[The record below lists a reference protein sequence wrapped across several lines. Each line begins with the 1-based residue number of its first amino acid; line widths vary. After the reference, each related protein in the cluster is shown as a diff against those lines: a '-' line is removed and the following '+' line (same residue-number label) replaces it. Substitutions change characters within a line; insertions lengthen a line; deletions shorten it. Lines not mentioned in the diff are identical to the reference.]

1 MDDQAATCV
10 MQSMASCCDQWTLT
24 TGHSAVA
31 TWIGSADTQPMSS
44 RPTETS
50 WQLRFDRL
58 AVADVMT
65 VDPVMV
71 GVDATVEAAEQM
83 LAAYLISGL
92 PVVDGAGQL
101 VGVLSR
107 TDLLLEGGPV
117 LTQLVRGRASGL
129 RVGELMSSPPVTVSL
144 SATLVEA
151 ARIMRDERVHRLV
164 VVNEHDE
171 PIGVLSATDYVTL
184 IADG

>member
-1 MDDQAATCV
+1 
-10 MQSMASCCDQWTLT
+10 
-24 TGHSAVA
+24 
-31 TWIGSADTQPMSS
+31 MSS

-50 WQLRFDRL
+50 WHLRVGRL

-65 VDPVMV
+65 MDPVTV
-71 GVDATVEAAEQM
+71 GVDATIEVAERL
-83 LAAYLISGL
+83 LAAYRISGL
-92 PVVDGAGQL
+92 PVVDDTGQL

-107 TDLLLEGGPV
+107 TDLFLDGGPT

-129 RVGELMSSPPVTVSL
+129 RVGELMSSPAVTVSL
-144 SATLVEA
+144 SATLVDA

-164 VVNEHDE
+164 VVNEDE
-171 PIGVLSATDYVTL
+171 APIGVLSATDYVTL

>member
-1 MDDQAATCV
+1 
-10 MQSMASCCDQWTLT
+10 
-24 TGHSAVA
+24 
-31 TWIGSADTQPMSS
+31 MSRES
-44 RPTETS
+44 TETS

-65 VDPVMV
+65 TDPVTV
-71 GVDATVEAAEQM
+71 GVDATVEAAESL
-83 LAAYLISGL
+83 LASYRISGL
-92 PVVDGAGQL
+92 PVIDGAGQL

-117 LTQLVRGRASGL
+117 LTQLLRGRASGL
-129 RVGELMSSPPVTVSL
+129 RVGELMSTPPLTVGL
-144 SATLVEA
+144 SATLVAA

-164 VVNEHDE
+164 VVNELDE